1 MHIDPALYRILTVGL
16 THDIPHY
23 QSLSQQFGSPI
34 LELGSGLG
42 RITLSLVEDHNKVFA
57 LDHSPAMCSELD
69 HAKQHLPPHQQENLN
84 VICQD
89 MCSFQLD
96 IQCGL
101 ILIPLRTIQLLHTP
115 EERFSCFSRAYEHL
129 HKGGALAV
137 HLGIFEKDKA
147 DSVWRGTWE
156 GPCTDGFI
164 EVDELLRYNPIQKQY
179 QLRHRIRQYD
189 LTGQQLGFWR
199 VAHDLSVIS
208 EGDIFHEL
216 AEAGF
221 SDLSSKPLLGRDK
234 IYIATK

>member
-16 THDIPHY
+16 NYDIAHYRSLAHD
-23 QSLSQQFGSPI
+23 FGSPI
-34 LELGSGLG
+34 IELGAGLG
-42 RITLSLVEDHNKVFA
+42 RISLPLLEDQNQVFA
-57 LDHSPAMCSELD
+57 LDISPAMCAELD
-69 HAKQHLPPHQQENLN
+69 HAKQHLPLPQKENLN
-84 VICQD
+84 IVCQD

-96 IQCGL
+96 IKCGL
-101 ILIPLRTIQLLHTP
+101 ILIPLRTIQLLHSP
-115 EERFSCFSRAYEHL
+115 EERYNCFSRAYEHL
-129 HKGGALAV
+129 HKGGALAI
-137 HLGIFEKDKA
+137 HLGVFEMSKA
-147 DSVWRGTWE
+147 DSLWRGTWE

-164 EVDELLRYNPIQKQY
+164 EVDELLKHNTAKKQY

-199 VAHDLSVIS
+199 VAHDLAEIS

-221 SDLSSKPLLGRDK
+221 CDLSSKPLLGKDK